1 MKRTISLIIS
11 AVILVSTLLL
21 SSCGPVFGKE
31 RIFPEGYT
39 GGFGIDYGS
48 RVEFYWVETYEEAVQ
63 AMELLKSH
71 GSTFAKTAIF
81 SYEGDLFDTKYCFKI
96 YGRKAD
102 YVKFGDNPYDRYAAD
117 VEVSSF
123 GFFEDVTIDE
133 LVYSDINDYSFLYF
147 SPTSDFTKTYAD
159 KTEPFVDNLQF
170 EWNET
175 HTGGKIYHGKDHILN
190 IGGKE
195 ISDECLDVIL
205 NSLEFIG
212 FND

>member
-117 VEVSSF
+117 VEVSSM
-123 GFFEDVTIDE
+123 GFFVDVTIDE
-133 LVYSDINDYSFLYF
+133 LVYSSVNNYSFLYF
-147 SPTSDFTKTYAD
+147 VPSNDFDELCQNKPDAS
-159 KTEPFVDNLQF
+159 F
-170 EWNET
+170 EDWECKWDET
-175 HTGGKIYHGKDHILN
+175 HSNGDIYYQNKHLFD
-190 IGGKE
+190 IGGKH
-195 ISDECLDVIL
+195 ISDECLDAVL
-205 NSLEFIG
+205 NSIEFIG
-212 FND
+212 FDD